1 MALGQKGTCWLF
13 IHPQLLKYE
22 TFRIE
27 VFRFVSSVGQN
38 QRVGWSKM
46 VFVAVEVSPA
56 GSKPPAVIAERIS
69 KDERH
74 DLGAAAPLSTRTP
87 SLQQGSVGGPV
98 QLSPKLVE
106 QIGPGSTPFAQ
117 QLSPCIT

>member
-56 GSKPPAVIAERIS
+56 ESKPPAVIAERIS

-74 DLGAAAPLSTRTP
+74 DLGAAARCLPGHPPLNKGV
-87 SLQQGSVGGPV
+87 L
-98 QLSPKLVE
+98 
-106 QIGPGSTPFAQ
+106 
-117 QLSPCIT
+117 